1 MTYEECLDIMF
12 HSLPMYQREGKA
24 AYKADLS
31 RSLAID
37 EKFDHPHKHYKC
49 IHIAGTNGKGS
60 VSHMLASVLQ
70 EVGYKTGLY
79 TSPHL
84 KDFRERIKVN
94 GEMISQAW
102 ILEYMQNNLSYFQEQ
117 EASFFEMTVALA
129 FDYFKAKQV
138 DFAVIETGM
147 GGRLDSTNIIQ
158 PELSIITNIGLDH
171 TSFLG
176 NSISQ
181 IAGEKAG
188 IIKTGVPVVSGS
200 HDQIA
205 NQVFKKTAK
214 ERNTPIVFAKDTF
227 KLHSLTLNQDQ
238 LELDYNFRG
247 KTVSITSNLAGTYQS
262 ENISTVLTALSAKQ
276 TEWNITEANIEKGI
290 RHTTKN
296 TGLLGRWQKLSDSPK
311 CFCDVAHNTEGL
323 THVIK
328 QIKSYKYDKLI
339 VVLGVVNDKNLEKIL
354 PLFPKEAHYIFT
366 EAKIPRALPA
376 EALMKTAQNFEL
388 NGELIHDVNEAYSK
402 AKSIS
407 SPNDFIFVGG
417 STFTVAEIL

>member
-1 MTYEECLDIMF
+1 MF

-37 EKFDHPHKHYKC
+37 EKFNHPHKHYKC

-70 EVGYKTGLY
+70 EAGYTTGLY

-94 GEMISQAW
+94 GEMISKTW
-102 ILEYMQNNLSYFQEQ
+102 ILDYMQNNLDFFQEQ

-147 GGRLDSTNIIQ
+147 GGRLDSTNIIL

-176 NSISQ
+176 SNITE

-205 NQVFKKTAK
+205 NEVFKKSAK
-214 ERNTPIVFAKDTF
+214 DRNTPIVFAKDTF
-227 KLHSLTLNQDQ
+227 KLQSLTIDQDQ
-238 LELDYNFRG
+238 LELDYNYEG
-247 KTVSITSNLAGTYQS
+247 KTVSVTSNLAGTYQS
-262 ENISTVLTALSAKQ
+262 ENISTVLTALNTKQ
-276 TEWNITEANIEKGI
+276 AEWNITNTYIEKGI
-290 RHTTKN
+290 KNTVKN

-311 CFCDVAHNTEGL
+311 CFCDVAHNAEGL

-328 QIKSYKYDKLI
+328 QIQSHQFENLFI
-339 VVLGVVNDKNLEKIL
+339 ILGVVNDKNLEKIL
-354 PLFPKEAHYIFT
+354 PLFPKKAHYIFT
-366 EAKIPRALPA
+366 EAKIPRALSA
-376 EALMKTAQNFEL
+376 EILMKKAQSFGL
-388 NGELIHDVNEAYSK
+388 RGELIHDVNEAYDK

-407 SPNDFIFVGG
+407 KPNDFIFVGG